1 MLRKKSV
8 AVCGSKSYQVSKD
21 ICRETIEEVNGVRE
35 VTRVV
40 TLRYKQISIGKL
52 FPSIKYTNFF
62 SSQASENC

>member
-21 ICRETIEEVNGVRE
+21 VCRETVEEVNGVRE

-40 TLRYKQISIGKL
+40 TLRYKQISIGKFL
-52 FPSIKYTNFF
+52 PSVKYTNFF
-62 SSQASENC
+62 